1 MEFHCVLWLHV
12 YFFHGIA
19 LDMPALPEYFC
30 TALLRAKA
38 D

>member
-1 MEFHCVLWLHV
+1 MEFRRVLWLHV

-19 LDMPALPEYFC
+19 HDMLVFY